1 MKLLVFHIGQDRYGL
16 RLGVVQRVLPLM
28 ALKRLPLAPPAVAGL
43 MNLHGHTLPVID
55 LSRLGGGAAS
65 AEHVDTRI
73 VVVDYT
79 APHGSVHA
87 LGLLAERVLGVQD
100 VAERALAG
108 SGVQA
113 APFLGDVA
121 GDSAGIVQLVE
132 PERLLPPELRAALFQ
147 ADQPATGSAEAAP

>member
-16 RLGVVQRVLPLM
+16 RLGAVQRVLPLLD
-28 ALKRLPLAPPAVAGL
+28 LKRLPLAPPAVAGL
-43 MNLHGHTLPVID
+43 MNLHGRSVPVID
-55 LSRLGGGAAS
+55 LARLGGGAAS

-73 VVVDYT
+73 VLVDYAT
-79 APHGSVHA
+79 PEGGVHT

-100 VAERALAG
+100 VAERALAD
-108 SGVQA
+108 SGVRA

-132 PERLLPPELRAALFQ
+132 PERLLPADLRATLFQ
-147 ADQPATGSAEAAP
+147 AAAGAAAP